1 MPTVPVYGG
10 RKVDTAPLPGVRKQA
25 ALTEQAAGVGVEYAK
40 AQRGEALSRLGETGG
55 RLAAAAYTEIQR
67 KAEERAQD
75 VAQTVS
81 DNELAKWQIKRLH
94 DPDTGALN
102 VRGRNAMGLP
112 EQVMGEF
119 DEVADGIEAGLT
131 TPRQREIFR
140 QIRNK
145 RSLNM
150 LQVLSE
156 HTSREITRV
165 EQEAVQTK
173 VENTRAMVAAN
184 ATHPDIVAREID
196 DTAAAIRAHGR
207 NLGLDL
213 DTIES
218 QIAQMESG
226 SFATVVQTLVDNGA
240 TPAAKAYFEEVSSR
254 ITDPEH
260 RERLKKMLESQSEL
274 DEVFAQAD
282 RIIAEGG
289 DEDAQLAKAA
299 KLRGQIRQGVEQ
311 RIGQNQARAKQ
322 AQREQESDQLKLAY
336 GRLFN
341 GGRGGVPVESLPQSM
356 QTALADHIP
365 ALKSFADSMLD
376 GGGVQK
382 SDLRAFY
389 TMLDNAQR
397 DPKTFAFHTTLEPL
411 QSVLTQSDYRKL
423 KDLQLDL
430 RQGKPPKQLEDVSS
444 RKEVFEST
452 LRAYG
457 IDTAREADKPG
468 TEAANTLFEVRQMVD
483 RRVEDIEA
491 DGKRVTATE
500 YQQIVHTVLAEQ
512 YQAPASGFRRFFEAL
527 GLPLQSR
534 RLAEV
539 RYDDIPH
546 SERLE
551 IEASLR
557 RRGRPVSP
565 QTVRDAFVAIREE
578 DAAREKVRR

>member
-1 MPTVPVYGG
+1 MPTVPVYGP
-10 RKVDTAPLPGVRKQA
+10 RRVETQALPGVRKQA

-40 AQRGEALSRLGETGG
+40 AGRSEALGRLGETTG
-55 RLAAAAYTEIQR
+55 RVGAAAYTEIQR
-67 KAEERAQD
+67 KAEERATD
-75 VAQTVS
+75 VAQTLA
-81 DNELAKWQIKRLH
+81 DTELAKWQIKRLH
-94 DPDTGALN
+94 DPESGALN
-102 VRGRNAMGLP
+102 VRGQNAMGLP

-119 DEVADGIEAGLT
+119 DQVADQIEAGLT
-131 TPRQREIFR
+131 TDKQRQIFR
-140 QIRNK
+140 QIKNK

-165 EQEAVQTK
+165 EQEGLQAK
-173 VENTRAMVAAN
+173 IDNTRSLVAAN
-184 ATHPDIVAREID
+184 ATHPDIVASEID
-196 DTAAAIRAHGR
+196 STAAAIRAHGR
-207 NLGLDL
+207 NMGLDL
-213 DTIES
+213 DTIET

-226 SFATVVQTLVDNGA
+226 AFATAVETLVDNGA
-240 TPAAKAYFEEVSSR
+240 TPAAKAYFDTISSR

-260 RERLKKMLESQSEL
+260 RDRLQKMLASQTEL

-282 RIIAEGG
+282 RIIGEGG
-289 DEDAQLAKAA
+289 DETAQLAKAA
-299 KLRGQIRQGVEQ
+299 KLPAKIRQGVEQ
-311 RIGQNQARAKQ
+311 RIGQNQARVKQ
-322 AQREQESDQLKLAY
+322 AQREQESDQLKVAY
-336 GRLFN
+336 ARLFN
-341 GGRGGVPVESLPQSM
+341 DGRGGVPVESLPPSM
-356 QTALADHIP
+356 REALADHIP
-365 ALKSFADSMLD
+365 ALKSFADSMVD

-397 DPKTFAFHTTLEPL
+397 DPKTFAYHTTLEPL

-423 KDLQLDL
+423 KDLQLEL
-430 RQGKPPKQLEDVSS
+430 RQGKQPKQLEDVSS

-457 IDTAREADKPG
+457 IDTARDADKPG

-483 RRVEDIEA
+483 RRVEDVEA
-491 DGKRVTATE
+491 GGKRVTATE
-500 YQQIVHTVLAEQ
+500 YQQIVHNVLAEQ

-527 GLPLQSR
+527 GLPAQTR
-534 RLAEV
+534 RLVEV
-539 RYDDIPH
+539 RYEDIPH

-565 QTVRDAFVAIREE
+565 QTVRDAFVAIREDE
-578 DAAREKVRR
+578 AAREKVRR